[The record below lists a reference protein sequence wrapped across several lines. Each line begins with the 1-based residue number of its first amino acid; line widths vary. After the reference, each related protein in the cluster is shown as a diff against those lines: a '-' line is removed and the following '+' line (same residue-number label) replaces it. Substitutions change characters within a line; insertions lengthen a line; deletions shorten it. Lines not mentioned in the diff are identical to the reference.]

1 VPTHIGPRHLFGTAH
16 VLDWIAA
23 TPDPARREALLRWLG
38 LVCKH
43 PHSFTSDI
51 YVDAARPGAQVRG
64 RADVPI
70 ARTRVTFIVGD
81 YSVRHVRIMNMDNAS
96 YRPE

>member
-1 VPTHIGPRHLFGTAH
+1 VPTQIDPRHLFGTAH

-23 TPDPARREALLRWLG
+23 TPEPARRKALLRWLG
-38 LVCKH
+38 LACKTRTR
-43 PHSFTSDI
+43 FTTNI
-51 YVDAARPGAQVRG
+51 YADPARPTRRFAV
-64 RADVPI
+64 ADVPI